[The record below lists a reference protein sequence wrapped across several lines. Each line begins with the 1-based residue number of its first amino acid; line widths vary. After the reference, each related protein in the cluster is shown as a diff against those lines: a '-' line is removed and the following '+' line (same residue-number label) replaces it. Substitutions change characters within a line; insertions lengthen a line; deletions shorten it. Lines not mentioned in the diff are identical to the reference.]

1 MSEHPNEM
9 WRRRAKQVDA
19 FWDGNVGFRRKPDRR
34 QSHIPVNAADERRL
48 QYRSVL
54 TSTLP
59 PVHIETE
66 LVAESDV
73 HDILEGWFPEP
84 KQGRGEETSVRMRPL
99 VRQLENMIRTKP
111 MEWAAAAAM
120 MALAV
125 GFGGGYFVGHRSS
138 QLAPIAIVAPAP
150 AVQAPIPRTA
160 DQLSS
165 SRSSSPAPV
174 ASDPHKS
181 DAATT
186 KPGPSN
192 PATFGR
198 STRVIART
206 VADDEGNRA
215 ATQDFGSKN
224 GLAGGSKFVGTVSVD
239 SYPRG
244 AEVFI
249 DGKLI
254 GTTPMPATQVPSGAH
269 VLRLERDGYHRWS
282 SLVRVVT
289 GERSRVSAWMQ
300 Q

>member
-1 MSEHPNEM
+1 LTP
-9 WRRRAKQVDA
+9 APVD
-19 FWDGNVGFRRKPDRR
+19 
-34 QSHIPVNAADERRL
+34 
-48 QYRSVL
+48 
-54 TSTLP
+54 
-59 PVHIETE
+59 IETE
-66 LVAESDV
+66 LVGESDV
-73 HDILEGWFPEP
+73 HDVLQGWFPEP
-84 KQGRGEETSVRMRPL
+84 KKRRGEETSVRMRPL
-99 VRQLENMIRTKP
+99 VRQLENMIRTRP
-111 MEWAAAAAM
+111 MEWGATAAM
-120 MALAV
+120 LALAV

-138 QLAPIAIVAPAP
+138 QLGPIAIVAPAP
-150 AVQAPIPRTA
+150 AVQAPIPVTS

-165 SRSSSPAPV
+165 SRISSPARV
-174 ASDPHKS
+174 ASDARKS

-186 KPGPSN
+186 KTGPTN
-192 PATFGR
+192 TATFGR
-198 STRVIART
+198 SSTTVIART
-206 VADDEGNRA
+206 VADNEGNRA

-244 AEVFI
+244 ADVFL

-289 GERSRVSAWMQ
+289 DERSRVSAWLQ